1 MVKRTTCLLG
11 VDQVHGKF
19 TRIGYGFL
27 DGVFCDLGEL
37 NPVKRDFLGQ
47 FFIFKDLIDVPGNS
61 LALAVEIGCEI
72 DRLRLS
78 RRFNNRID
86 MLFAAFAK
94 FITHTEII
102 VGIDGTVL
110 GRQITYMAIGGK
122 YLEIVS

>member
-1 MVKRTTCLLG
+1 M
-11 VDQVHGKF
+11 
-19 TRIGYGFL
+19 
-27 DGVFCDLGEL
+27 
-37 NPVKRDFLGQ
+37 
-47 FFIFKDLIDVPGNS
+47 PGNS

-110 GRQITYMAIGGK
+110 GRQITYMALGGK